1 MFMRLTNIER
11 LFAFGVIGLLGLGS
25 FLNAMAQQSPSGGA
39 NYAPAVPPARSI
51 ISSPMVHPV
60 NWNSLQLN
68 ADQNQVIQKLD
79 SEWQSTYG
87 QVYPQIQTD
96 KAKLRTML
104 NDPNAQSEDVMKMQ
118 DQIHRNEQTLRNE
131 AARVFMKKKETLDS
145 SQKQMLKEQM
155 CQP

>member
-1 MFMRLTNIER
+1 MVLRSNNLKFTFTLGCIS
-11 LFAFGVIGLLGLGS
+11 LLGLS
-25 FLNAMAQQSPSGGA
+25 SIQNISAQQSPSGGA
-39 NYAPAVPPARSI
+39 PYSPAVPAIRNVV
-51 ISSPMVHPV
+51 SSPMVHPV

-68 ADQNQVIQKLD
+68 SDQNQVIQKLD
-79 SEWQSTYG
+79 SEWQATYG

-96 KAKLRTML
+96 KAKLRSML

-131 AARVFMKKKETLDS
+131 AARVFMKKKEALDS
-145 SQKQMLKEQM
+145 SQKQKLKEQM